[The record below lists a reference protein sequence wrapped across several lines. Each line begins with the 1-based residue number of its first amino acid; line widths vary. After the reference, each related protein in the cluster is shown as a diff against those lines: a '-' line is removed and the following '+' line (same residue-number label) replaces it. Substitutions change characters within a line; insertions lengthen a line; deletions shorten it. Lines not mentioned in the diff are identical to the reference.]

1 MYPLLSKPD
10 GLKFRGTTVPG
21 RDSVTT
27 TTLSDMYHT
36 SSFSTDMVVT
46 PAAPDHLYVPST
58 HRAIIFIII
67 TRGLGA
73 LPRDDDDDDAQ
84 VSGD

>member
-1 MYPLLSKPD
+1 MY
-10 GLKFRGTTVPG
+10 R
-21 RDSVTT
+21 
-27 TTLSDMYHT
+27 T

-58 HRAIIFIII
+58 HRAIIIIIIIIII

-73 LPRDDDDDDAQ
+73 LPRDDDDDDGDAQ
-84 VSGD
+84 VSRN

>member
-1 MYPLLSKPD
+1 
-10 GLKFRGTTVPG
+10 
-21 RDSVTT
+21 
-27 TTLSDMYHT
+27 MYHT

-73 LPRDDDDDDAQ
+73 LPRDDDAQ

>member
-1 MYPLLSKPD
+1 
-10 GLKFRGTTVPG
+10 
-21 RDSVTT
+21 
-27 TTLSDMYHT
+27 MYHT

-58 HRAIIFIII
+58 HRAIIFLIII

-73 LPRDDDDDDAQ
+73 LPRDDDDDDDAQ
-84 VSGD
+84 VSRD

>member
-1 MYPLLSKPD
+1 MY
-10 GLKFRGTTVPG
+10 R
-21 RDSVTT
+21 
-27 TTLSDMYHT
+27 T

-58 HRAIIFIII
+58 HRAIIIIIIII

-73 LPRDDDDDDAQ
+73 LPRDDDDDAQ
-84 VSGD
+84 VSRD